1 MLKIYKDKINYGGKT
16 MIEKIKLDKLDGTFQ
31 KNKNNPIHR
40 WYPFTEGYSDNF
52 VGSIIREFA
61 DKSTYLI
68 DPFAGSGTTLA
79 TASKYGLK
87 SGYCEINP
95 FLKFVIE
102 AKVNSTTRLL
112 RSNVPVTSLLT
123 TFIDTLNESSLSQI
137 NINYT
142 TSEFDKYFK
151 RDNLFTLLKLK
162 KYTKS
167 FFKDIP
173 DLKNIVL
180 LILSSMLVEVSL
192 LKRAGDLRYK
202 RENEMKIFA
211 ESDIIDMF
219 KNRLQWVIE
228 DLEKENIKTFT
239 EFIGNDALVS
249 KPKNKLADLVV
260 TSPPYLN
267 GTNYIRNTKLELW
280 FLGFLENKSLSDL
293 HHIGI
298 PSGINH
304 VSLNQKI
311 QNNLTSEIL
320 IVVKQLEKVAYDRRI
335 PQLIFQYFDKM
346 AQFFKVLSSYVLP
359 TGYVFIDIGDSIFA
373 GVHVPTHKFIKML
386 AEKHGFKLEEE
397 YMIRSRRSRKG
408 KYVGQY
414 LLTFRRL
421 NNTELLKAT
430 LDYFVVVSK
439 EQEEN
444 IDEKIRRF
452 QQTLPYKT
460 FPFNKRNWGHKYHSL
475 CSYQSKLKP
484 AIAHFLVKM
493 FTRNA
498 DVILDPFG
506 GVGTIPLEAKLL
518 DRNSYM
524 VDLSPTAYIVAKAKL
539 EYVTQNE
546 VRQGFSNLVKYIQ
559 DNKNTPEVLENIDK
573 YSTFG
578 FNKKLGDYYYID
590 TFKEIVAARNWL
602 KIRTNGN
609 IENISTS
616 DAFVTA
622 CLLHILHGNRPYSL
636 SRRSHP
642 ITPLAPI
649 GPFEYRPIKE
659 RLWKKMYNSF
669 DEGVSTKKVSSKV
682 IYGDAF
688 KISHLIKSNVD
699 IIITSPPFIHS
710 TRFHTNNWI
719 RNWFCGWEPEDFNEE
734 KKKFVEVLQEKN
746 LDIYQKLLDE
756 WVKVVKSGG
765 LVIFHLGSTKECDMV
780 KEISKRIP
788 STLEIVGTVY
798 EFVKDQEAHG
808 LTSQGRTV
816 KHGFLF
822 LRKK

>member
-1 MLKIYKDKINYGGKT
+1 

-52 VGSIIREFA
+52 VASIIREFA
-61 DKSTYLI
+61 DKSTYLV
-68 DPFAGSGTTLA
+68 DPFAGSGTTLV

-102 AKVNSTTRLL
+102 TKVNSTTRLL
-112 RSNVPVTSLLT
+112 RSNTPVTSLLI
-123 TFIDTLNESSLSQI
+123 TFIDILNESSLSEI
-137 NINYT
+137 SINYT
-142 TSEFDKYFK
+142 PTEFDKYFK
-151 RDNLFTLLKLK
+151 RDNLLTLLKLK
-162 KYTKS
+162 KYTET

-202 RENEMKIFA
+202 RENEIKIFT
-211 ESDIIDMF
+211 ESDIINVF

-228 DLEKENIKTFT
+228 DLEKENLKTFT
-239 EFIGNDALVS
+239 EFIGNDALVY
-249 KPKNKLADLVV
+249 KPQNKLADLIV

-280 FLGFLENKSLSDL
+280 FLGFLENKSLSEL

-311 QNNLTSEIL
+311 QNNLSSEIL
-320 IVVKQLEKVAYDRRI
+320 KVVKQLEEVAYDRRI
-335 PQLIFQYFDKM
+335 PQLILQYFDKM
-346 AQFFKVLSSYVLP
+346 AQFFKILSSYVLP

-373 GVHVPTHKFIKML
+373 GVHIPTHKFIKML
-386 AEKHGFKLEEE
+386 AERIGFKLEEE

-421 NNTELLKAT
+421 NNTEPLKAT
-430 LDYFVVVSK
+430 LDYFVALSK
-439 EQEEN
+439 ERDESIEE
-444 IDEKIRRF
+444 KVRRF

-484 AIAHFLVKM
+484 AIARFIVKM
-493 FTRNA
+493 FTRNE
-498 DVILDPFG
+498 DIILDPFG

-518 DRNSYM
+518 DRNNYM
-524 VDLSPTAYIVAKAKL
+524 VDLSPTAYVVAKAKL
-539 EYVTQNE
+539 EYVTLNDIKQS
-546 VRQGFSNLVKYIQ
+546 FDDLISYIQ
-559 DNKNTPEVLENIDK
+559 DNKNTSEVLEDTNK
-573 YSTFG
+573 YSGFG
-578 FNKKLGDYYYID
+578 FNKKLRDYYHIE
-590 TFKEIVAARNWL
+590 TFKEIVAARHWL
-602 KIRTNGN
+602 KIRTNK
-609 IENISTS
+609 NISTP
-616 DAFVTA
+616 DAFVAA

-642 ITPLAPI
+642 ITPLAPT

-659 RLWKKMYNSF
+659 RLWKKIYNSF
-669 DEGVSTKKVSSKV
+669 DEEVSTKNISSKV

-699 IIITSPPFIHS
+699 VIITSPPFIHS

-719 RNWFCGWEPEDFNEE
+719 RNWFCGWEPEDFNKEKRNSLRYS
-734 KKKFVEVLQEKN
+734 KKKIW
-746 LDIYQKLLDE
+746 IYIE
-756 WVKVVKSGG
+756 S
-765 LVIFHLGSTKECDMV
+765 
-780 KEISKRIP
+780 
-788 STLEIVGTVY
+788 Y
-798 EFVKDQEAHG
+798 
-808 LTSQGRTV
+808 
-816 KHGFLF
+816 
-822 LRKK
+822 

>member
-1 MLKIYKDKINYGGKT
+1 

-52 VGSIIREFA
+52 VASIIREFA
-61 DKSTYLI
+61 DKSTYLV
-68 DPFAGSGTTLA
+68 DPFAGSGTTLV

-102 AKVNSTTRLL
+102 TKVNSTTRLL
-112 RSNVPVTSLLT
+112 RSNTPVTSLLI
-123 TFIDTLNESSLSQI
+123 TFIDILNESSLSEI
-137 NINYT
+137 SINYT
-142 TSEFDKYFK
+142 PTEFDKYFK
-151 RDNLFTLLKLK
+151 RDNLLTLLKLK
-162 KYTKS
+162 KYTET

-202 RENEMKIFA
+202 RENEIKIFT
-211 ESDIIDMF
+211 ESDIINVF

-228 DLEKENIKTFT
+228 DLEKENLKTFT
-239 EFIGNDALVS
+239 EFIGNDALVY
-249 KPKNKLADLVV
+249 KPQNKLADLIV

-280 FLGFLENKSLSDL
+280 FLGFLENKSLSEL

-311 QNNLTSEIL
+311 QNNLSSEIL
-320 IVVKQLEKVAYDRRI
+320 KVVKQLEEVGYDRRI
-335 PQLIFQYFDKM
+335 PQLILQYFDKM
-346 AQFFKVLSSYVLP
+346 AQFFKILSSYVLP

-373 GVHVPTHKFIKML
+373 GVHIPTHKFIKML
-386 AEKHGFKLEEE
+386 AERIGFKLEEE

-421 NNTELLKAT
+421 NNTEPLKAT
-430 LDYFVVVSK
+430 LDYFVALSK
-439 EQEEN
+439 ERDESIEE
-444 IDEKIRRF
+444 KVRRF

-484 AIAHFLVKM
+484 AIARFIVKM
-493 FTRNA
+493 FTRNE
-498 DVILDPFG
+498 DIILDPFG

-518 DRNSYM
+518 DRNNYM
-524 VDLSPTAYIVAKAKL
+524 VDLSPTAYVVAKAKL
-539 EYVTQNE
+539 EYVTLNDIKQS
-546 VRQGFSNLVKYIQ
+546 FDDLISYIQ
-559 DNKNTPEVLENIDK
+559 DNKNTSEVLEDTNK
-573 YSTFG
+573 YSGFG
-578 FNKKLGDYYYID
+578 FNKKLRDYYHIE
-590 TFKEIVAARNWL
+590 TFKEIVAARHWL
-602 KIRTNGN
+602 KIRTNK
-609 IENISTS
+609 NISTP
-616 DAFVTA
+616 DAFVAA

-642 ITPLAPI
+642 ITPLAPT

-659 RLWKKMYNSF
+659 RLWKKIYNSF
-669 DEGVSTKKVSSKV
+669 DEEVSTKNVSSKV

-699 IIITSPPFIHS
+699 VIITSPPFIHS

-719 RNWFCGWEPEDFNEE
+719 RNWFCGWEPEDFNKEKRNSLRYS
-734 KKKFVEVLQEKN
+734 KKKIW
-746 LDIYQKLLDE
+746 IYIE
-756 WVKVVKSGG
+756 S
-765 LVIFHLGSTKECDMV
+765 
-780 KEISKRIP
+780 
-788 STLEIVGTVY
+788 Y
-798 EFVKDQEAHG
+798 
-808 LTSQGRTV
+808 
-816 KHGFLF
+816 
-822 LRKK
+822 

>member
-1 MLKIYKDKINYGGKT
+1 
-16 MIEKIKLDKLDGTFQ
+16 MIEKIKLDRLDGTFQ
-31 KNKNNPIHR
+31 RNKNNPIHR

-52 VGSIIREFA
+52 VASIIREFS

-68 DPFAGSGTTLA
+68 DPFAGSGTTLV

-102 AKVNSTTRLL
+102 TKVNSTLRLL
-112 RSNVPVTSLLT
+112 RSNVPITSLLAA
-123 TFIDTLNESSLSQI
+123 FIDTLNEPFLSGI
-137 NINYT
+137 NINYRP
-142 TSEFDKYFK
+142 SEFDKYFK
-151 RDNLFTLLKLK
+151 RNILFTLLKLK
-162 KYTKS
+162 KNTET

-173 DLKNIVL
+173 DLKNVVL
-180 LILSSMLVEVSL
+180 LLLSSMLVEVSL

-202 RENEMKIFA
+202 RRNEIKILTDK
-211 ESDIIDMF
+211 DIIDMF
-219 KNRLQWVIE
+219 KSRLQWIIE
-228 DLEKENIKTFT
+228 DLEKENLKTFT
-239 EFIGNDALVS
+239 DFIGSDALTS
-249 KPKNKLADLVV
+249 KPKNKLADLII

-280 FLGFLENKSLSDL
+280 FLGFLKNKSLSDL

-311 QNNLTSEIL
+311 QNNLPLEIL
-320 IVVKQLEKVAYDRRI
+320 KVVKQLEEVAYDRRI
-335 PQLIFQYFDKM
+335 PQLVIQYFDKM
-346 AQFFKVLSSYVLP
+346 EQFFRILSSYVLP

-373 GVHVPTHKFIKML
+373 GIHIPTHEFIKML
-386 AEKHGFKLEEE
+386 AERHGFNLEEE

-421 NNTELLKAT
+421 NNTEPLKAT
-430 LDYFVVVSK
+430 LDYFVVLSK
-439 EQEEN
+439 EKDDN

-460 FPFNKRNWGHKYHSL
+460 SPFNKRNWGHKYHSL

-484 AIAHFLVKM
+484 ATAHFLVKM
-493 FTRNA
+493 FTTNT

-518 DRNSYM
+518 DRSSYM
-524 VDLSPTAYIVAKAKL
+524 VDLSPTAYVVAKAKL
-539 EYVTQNE
+539 EYVTLNE
-546 VRQGFSNLVKYIQ
+546 IKQSFNSLLKYIK
-559 DNKNTPEVLENIDK
+559 DNKNAPEVLEDIEK
-573 YSTFG
+573 YSGFG
-578 FNKKLGDYYYID
+578 FNKKLGDYYHIE
-590 TFKEIVAARNWL
+590 TFKEIIAARHWL
-602 KIRTNGN
+602 KIITNGK
-609 IENISTS
+609 IENISTP
-616 DAFVTA
+616 DAFVIA

-642 ITPLAPI
+642 ITPLAPT

-659 RLWKKMYNSF
+659 RLWKKIYNNF
-669 DEGVSTKKVSSKV
+669 DEEVSTKNISFKVV
-682 IYGDAF
+682 YGDAF
-688 KISHLIKSNVD
+688 KISHLINTSVD
-699 IIITSPPFIHS
+699 VIITSPPFIHS

-719 RNWFCGWEPEDFNEE
+719 RNWFCGWEPEDFNKE
-734 KKKFVEVLQEKN
+734 KEKFVEVLQEKN
-746 LDIYQKLLDE
+746 LDIYRKLLDE
-756 WVKVVKSGG
+756 WVKLVKSGG
-765 LVIFHLGSTKECDMV
+765 LIIFHLGITKECDMV
-780 KEISKRIP
+780 EEISKRIP

-822 LRKK
+822 LRKR

>member
-1 MLKIYKDKINYGGKT
+1 

-52 VGSIIREFA
+52 VASIIREFA
-61 DKSTYLI
+61 DKSTYLV
-68 DPFAGSGTTLA
+68 DPFAGSGTTLV

-102 AKVNSTTRLL
+102 TKVNSTTRLL
-112 RSNVPVTSLLT
+112 RSNTPVTSLLI
-123 TFIDTLNESSLSQI
+123 TFIDILNESSLSEI
-137 NINYT
+137 SINYT
-142 TSEFDKYFK
+142 PTEFDKYFK
-151 RDNLFTLLKLK
+151 RDNLLTLLKLK
-162 KYTKS
+162 KYTEA

-202 RENEMKIFA
+202 RENEIKIFT
-211 ESDIIDMF
+211 ESDIINVF

-228 DLEKENIKTFT
+228 DLEKENLKTFT
-239 EFIGNDALVS
+239 EFIGNDALVY
-249 KPKNKLADLVV
+249 KPQNKLADLIV

-280 FLGFLENKSLSDL
+280 FLGFLENKSLSEL

-311 QNNLTSEIL
+311 QNNLSSEIL
-320 IVVKQLEKVAYDRRI
+320 KVVKQLEEVGYDRRI
-335 PQLIFQYFDKM
+335 PQLILQYFDKM
-346 AQFFKVLSSYVLP
+346 AQFFKILSSYVLP

-373 GVHVPTHKFIKML
+373 GVHIPTHKFIKML
-386 AEKHGFKLEEE
+386 AERIGFKLEEE

-421 NNTELLKAT
+421 NNTEPLKAT
-430 LDYFVVVSK
+430 LDYFVALSK
-439 EQEEN
+439 ERDESIEE
-444 IDEKIRRF
+444 KVRRF

-484 AIAHFLVKM
+484 AIARFIVKM
-493 FTRNA
+493 FTRNE
-498 DVILDPFG
+498 DIILDPFG

-518 DRNSYM
+518 DRNNYM
-524 VDLSPTAYIVAKAKL
+524 VDLSPTAYVVAKAKL
-539 EYVTQNE
+539 EYVTLNDIKQS
-546 VRQGFSNLVKYIQ
+546 FDDLISYIQ
-559 DNKNTPEVLENIDK
+559 DNKNTSEVLEDTNK
-573 YSTFG
+573 YSGFG
-578 FNKKLGDYYYID
+578 FNKKLRDYYHIE
-590 TFKEIVAARNWL
+590 TFKEIVAARHWL
-602 KIRTNGN
+602 KIRTNK
-609 IENISTS
+609 NISTP
-616 DAFVTA
+616 DAFVAA

-642 ITPLAPI
+642 ITPLAPT

-659 RLWKKMYNSF
+659 RLWKKIYNSF
-669 DEGVSTKKVSSKV
+669 DEEVSTKNISSKV

-699 IIITSPPFIHS
+699 VIITSPPFIHS

-719 RNWFCGWEPEDFNEE
+719 RNWFCGWEPEDFNKEKRNSLRYS
-734 KKKFVEVLQEKN
+734 KKKIW
-746 LDIYQKLLDE
+746 IYIE
-756 WVKVVKSGG
+756 S
-765 LVIFHLGSTKECDMV
+765 
-780 KEISKRIP
+780 
-788 STLEIVGTVY
+788 Y
-798 EFVKDQEAHG
+798 
-808 LTSQGRTV
+808 
-816 KHGFLF
+816 
-822 LRKK
+822 

>member
-1 MLKIYKDKINYGGKT
+1 MT
-16 MIEKIKLDKLDGTFQ
+16 EKIKLDKLDGTFQ

-52 VGSIIREFA
+52 VASIIREFA
-61 DKSTYLI
+61 DKSTYLV
-68 DPFAGSGTTLA
+68 DPFAGSGTTLV
-79 TASKYGLK
+79 TASKHGLK
-87 SGYCEINP
+87 SGYCEINS
-95 FLKFVIE
+95 FLKFMIE
-102 AKVNSTTRLL
+102 TKVNYTTRLL
-112 RSNVPVTSLLT
+112 RSNIPVKSLLI
-123 TFIDTLNESSLSQI
+123 TFIHSLNESSLLKI
-137 NINYT
+137 DINYT
-142 TSEFDKYFK
+142 ASEFDKYFR
-151 RDNLFTLLKLK
+151 RDNLLTLLKLK
-162 KYTKS
+162 KYTET
-167 FFKDIP
+167 FFKDVP

-202 RENEMKIFA
+202 RENEIRIFT
-211 ESDIIDMF
+211 ESDIINMF

-228 DLEKENIKTFT
+228 DLEKENLKTFT
-239 EFIGNDALVS
+239 DFIGNDALVS
-249 KPKNKLADLVV
+249 KPKNKLADLIV

-267 GTNYIRNTKLELW
+267 GTNYMRNTKLELW
-280 FLGFLENKSLSDL
+280 FLGFLENKSLPEF

-311 QNNLTSEIL
+311 QNNLPSEIL
-320 IVVKQLEKVAYDRRI
+320 KVVKQLEEVAYDRRI
-335 PQLIFQYFDKM
+335 PQLILQYFDKM

-373 GVHVPTHKFIKML
+373 GVHILTHKFIKML
-386 AEKHGFKLEEE
+386 AERHGFKLEEE
-397 YMIRSRRSRKG
+397 YIIRSRRSRKG
-408 KYVGQY
+408 KHVGQY

-421 NNTELLKAT
+421 NNTEPLKAT
-430 LDYFVVVSK
+430 LDYFVALSK
-439 EQEEN
+439 ERDEG

-493 FTRNA
+493 FTRNK
-498 DVILDPFG
+498 DIILDPFG

-539 EYVTQNE
+539 EYVTLKEIEQSFN
-546 VRQGFSNLVKYIQ
+546 NLIRYIQ
-559 DNKNTPEVLENIDK
+559 DNKNTSEVLEDIDK
-573 YSTFG
+573 YSGFG
-578 FNKKLGDYYYID
+578 FNKKLRDYYHID
-590 TFKEIVAARNWL
+590 TLKEIVVARHWL

-609 IENISTS
+609 IENISTH

-636 SRRSHP
+636 SRCSHP
-642 ITPLAPI
+642 ITPLAPV
-649 GPFEYRPIKE
+649 GPFEYRPLKE
-659 RLWKKMYNSF
+659 RLWKKIYNNF
-669 DEGVSTKKVSSKV
+669 DEEVSTKNVSSKV
-682 IYGDAF
+682 IYGDAL
-688 KISHLIKSNVD
+688 KISHLIKSNIDV
-699 IIITSPPFIHS
+699 IITSPPFIHS

-719 RNWFCGWEPEDFNEE
+719 RNWFCGWEPEDFNKE

-746 LDIYQKLLDE
+746 LDVYGGLLDE
-756 WVKVVKSGG
+756 WGKVIKPGG
-765 LVIFHLGSTKECDMV
+765 LIIFHLGSTKECDMV
-780 KEISKRIP
+780 EEISKRLP
-788 STLEIVGTVY
+788 STIEIVGTVY

-808 LTSQGRTV
+808 LSSQGRTV

-822 LRKK
+822 LRKR

>member
-1 MLKIYKDKINYGGKT
+1 

-52 VGSIIREFA
+52 VASIIREFA
-61 DKSTYLI
+61 DKSTYLV
-68 DPFAGSGTTLA
+68 DPFAGSGTTLV

-102 AKVNSTTRLL
+102 TKVNSTTRLL
-112 RSNVPVTSLLT
+112 RSNTPVTSLLI
-123 TFIDTLNESSLSQI
+123 TFIDILNESSLSEI
-137 NINYT
+137 SINYT
-142 TSEFDKYFK
+142 PTEFDKYFK
-151 RDNLFTLLKLK
+151 RDNLLTLLKLK
-162 KYTKS
+162 KYTET

-202 RENEMKIFA
+202 RENEIKIFT
-211 ESDIIDMF
+211 ESDIINVF

-228 DLEKENIKTFT
+228 DLEKENLKTFT
-239 EFIGNDALVS
+239 EFIGNDALVY
-249 KPKNKLADLVV
+249 KPQNKLADLIV

-280 FLGFLENKSLSDL
+280 FLGFLENKSLSEL

-311 QNNLTSEIL
+311 QNNLSSEIL
-320 IVVKQLEKVAYDRRI
+320 KVVKQLEEVGYDRRI
-335 PQLIFQYFDKM
+335 PQLILQYFDKM
-346 AQFFKVLSSYVLP
+346 AQFFKILSSYVLP

-373 GVHVPTHKFIKML
+373 GVHIPTHKFIKML
-386 AEKHGFKLEEE
+386 AERIGFKLEEE

-421 NNTELLKAT
+421 NNTEPLKAT
-430 LDYFVVVSK
+430 LDYFVALSK
-439 EQEEN
+439 ERDESIEE
-444 IDEKIRRF
+444 KVRRF

-484 AIAHFLVKM
+484 AIARFIVKM
-493 FTRNA
+493 FTRNE
-498 DVILDPFG
+498 DIILDPFG

-518 DRNSYM
+518 DRNNYM
-524 VDLSPTAYIVAKAKL
+524 VDLSPTAYVVAKAKL
-539 EYVTQNE
+539 EYVTLNDIKQS
-546 VRQGFSNLVKYIQ
+546 FDDLISYIQ
-559 DNKNTPEVLENIDK
+559 DNKNTSEVLEDTNK
-573 YSTFG
+573 YSGFG
-578 FNKKLGDYYYID
+578 FNKKLRDYYHIE
-590 TFKEIVAARNWL
+590 TFKEIVAARHWL
-602 KIRTNGN
+602 KIRTNK
-609 IENISTS
+609 NISTP
-616 DAFVTA
+616 DAFVAA

-642 ITPLAPI
+642 ITPLAPT

-659 RLWKKMYNSF
+659 RLWKKIYNSF
-669 DEGVSTKKVSSKV
+669 DEEVSTKNISSKV

-699 IIITSPPFIHS
+699 VIITSPPFIHS

-719 RNWFCGWEPEDFNEE
+719 RNWFCGWEPEDFNKEKRNSLRYS
-734 KKKFVEVLQEKN
+734 KKKIW
-746 LDIYQKLLDE
+746 IYIE
-756 WVKVVKSGG
+756 S
-765 LVIFHLGSTKECDMV
+765 
-780 KEISKRIP
+780 
-788 STLEIVGTVY
+788 Y
-798 EFVKDQEAHG
+798 
-808 LTSQGRTV
+808 
-816 KHGFLF
+816 
-822 LRKK
+822 